1 MEEVRPSSKVH
12 FEKWFEEMACLAQ
25 EDPEAF
31 ERRRE
36 ELIEE
41 AISQADPAYQERL
54 RRLQWRIDMERKR
67 CKTALAA
74 CLRLYEMMW
83 DFIYAENGFLEA
95 VDTLQQLA
103 NVLEKGKVVRLEE
116 IKPRPP
122 REKAQIIPF
131 PKR

>member
-1 MEEVRPSSKVH
+1 MEEIRPFGEDD

-31 ERRRE
+31 ERRRA

-41 AISQADPAYQERL
+41 AISEADPEYQERL

-103 NVLEKGKVVRLEE
+103 NALEKGEVVRLEE
-116 IKPRPP
+116 IKPKIPER
-122 REKAQIIPF
+122 KARIIPF
-131 PKR
+131 PKH

>member
-1 MEEVRPSSKVH
+1 MEEIRPSGEDD

-25 EDPEAF
+25 ENPKAF
-31 ERRRE
+31 ERRRA

-41 AISQADPAYQERL
+41 AISQADPEYQERL

-103 NVLEKGKVVRLEE
+103 NALEKGEVVRLEE
-116 IKPRPP
+116 IRPKIP
-122 REKAQIIPF
+122 ERKAQIIPF